1 MSERSRKLETR
12 LDQAAEAIAGADAL
26 LITAGSGMGVD
37 SGLPDFRGTE
47 GFWRAYPPFAR
58 MGLRFDEMANPV
70 HFARDPGLA
79 WGFYGHRLGL
89 YRTTRPHRGFE
100 LLLRWVA
107 RMRSGAF
114 VFTSNVDGQFQRA
127 GFAPERIV
135 ECHGSLFHLQ
145 CAAPCSDEIWSVG
158 DLEVAVDEDTFR
170 ARPPLPTCLACGA
183 TARPNV
189 LMFGDWLWVPHRTS
203 AQEERFRSWL
213 GRLAGALVVIEI
225 GAGTAV
231 PTVRL
236 TSEHVAREQGGR
248 LVRINPR
255 EAQVP
260 ERGLAIELGA
270 LEALE
275 AIDLRLA
282 GFGAETRA

>member
-1 MSERSRKLETR
+1 MSEKSRELESR
-12 LDQAAEAIAGADAL
+12 LDEAAEAICGADAL

-47 GFWRAYPPFAR
+47 GFWRAYPAFAR
-58 MGLRFDEMANPV
+58 LGLRFDEMANPV
-70 HFARDPGLA
+70 HFARDPALA
-79 WGFYGHRLGL
+79 WGFYGHRMRL
-89 YRTTRPHRGFE
+89 YRAALPHRGFE
-100 LLLRWVA
+100 LLRRWAA
-107 RMRSGAF
+107 RMPGGAF

-127 GFAPERIV
+127 GFAPERVV

-145 CAAPCSDEIWSVG
+145 CAAPCCEEIWSG
-158 DLEVAVDEDTFR
+158 EELEVRVDEETFR
-170 ARPPLPTCLACGA
+170 ALPPLPVCPACGG

-203 AQEERFRSWL
+203 AQEDRFRLWL
-213 GRLAGALVVIEI
+213 ERLEGALVVVEL

-236 TSEHVAREQGGR
+236 TSEHLARERGGR
-248 LVRINPR
+248 LVRINPG
-255 EAQVP
+255 EAAVSG
-260 ERGLAIELGA
+260 RGLSIDLGA

-275 AIDLRLA
+275 ALDLRLA
-282 GFGAETRA
+282 GCEAEGRV